1 MACEVDSRQGFFC
14 SRIYTLHIIFFQI
27 NMLLLSYQEF
37 GSKSLN
43 ILKLTTHNLLF
54 PFSF

>member
-37 GSKSLN
+37 GPKSLN